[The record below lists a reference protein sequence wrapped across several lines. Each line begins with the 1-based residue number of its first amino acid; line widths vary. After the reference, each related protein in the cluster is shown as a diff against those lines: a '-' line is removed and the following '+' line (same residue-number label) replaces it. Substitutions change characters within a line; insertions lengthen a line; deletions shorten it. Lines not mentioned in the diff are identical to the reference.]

1 MLVAGPLRRLLQLPW
16 HPGETFDGWNES
28 KLEALASADVLSALE
43 LSFLQSSVTFVGM
56 AFVSAR
62 SRARAFHEP
71 KQNDRAGLPDWQA
84 DANGPKKWC
93 QDAIHAG
100 FPMSRSEKSRELT
113 QIVVLIFSLA
123 AIAVLYLAKTVVVPL
138 ALAILFSFLLSPL
151 VNLLERIRLPRVLA
165 IIVVI
170 LAAGIA
176 VGTIGWTVFNQLVSV
191 TDHMADFTY
200 NINRKLETLKPTK
213 STSFSRAEEEL
224 DRLGQQLSTLNL
236 NAAADHSPQL
246 KKQLGASADHPI
258 SVQEVGKSDRLDTIH
273 GVLGSIVS
281 VFLVVVF
288 TFFMLLQREDLRNR
302 LIRLTGRGHL
312 NLMTQAMDEAGHRVS
327 RYLALQLLV
336 NTCYGSIIFAALYFL
351 GLPHALL
358 WGALAGI
365 LRFIPYVGAPTAA
378 LLPTIF
384 SVAVYNLWTP
394 TLLIMAVFFC
404 MEILTANIIE
414 PHLYGKQTGLSPLAI
429 LVAAVFWTLIWGPI
443 GLILSVPLTVC
454 LVVVGSHVPSL
465 KFLAVLLGDQPV
477 MRPEAHY
484 YQRLLASDAQEASHV
499 LDSYVK
505 DKSVSAAYDQLM
517 IPALGLFEQDRHRN
531 ALDQETVDFITETAE
546 EQVEELGLRSDEPQ
560 PSNAHIETIPN
571 LSPPPSADK
580 QLQPEA
586 VVRRHVVCVAVRDD
600 SDEIVATM
608 LSQMLRRAGH
618 AAKTIPPGNE
628 DHVLAE
634 IFAGRPDVVCLSA
647 LPPYAM
653 SYARTLYEAVQ
664 SRQSDLEI
672 VIGLWNHSGDLAKAA
687 KVITGEQRIPICT
700 TLAEAVQRVSLREQ
714 PERSPQETD
723 AGVAEARV

>member
-1 MLVAGPLRRLLQLPW
+1 
-16 HPGETFDGWNES
+16 
-28 KLEALASADVLSALE
+28 
-43 LSFLQSSVTFVGM
+43 
-56 AFVSAR
+56 
-62 SRARAFHEP
+62 
-71 KQNDRAGLPDWQA
+71 
-84 DANGPKKWC
+84 
-93 QDAIHAG
+93 
-100 FPMSRSEKSRELT
+100 MSRPQKSRELT
-113 QIVVLIFSLA
+113 YLFILIFSLA

-151 VNLLERIRLPRVLA
+151 VTLLERIRMPRTLA

-170 LAAGIA
+170 LAAGMA

-200 NINRKLETLKPTK
+200 NINRKLDALKPTR

-224 DRLGQQLSTLNL
+224 DRLAQQISTLNL
-236 NAAADHSPQL
+236 DTAADPSQQHP

-258 SVQEVGKSDRLDTIH
+258 SVQEVGKSDRLGEFH
-273 GVLGSIVS
+273 GVLGSLVS

-336 NTCYGSIIFAALYFL
+336 NTCYGTLIFLALYFL
-351 GLPHALL
+351 ALPHALL

-365 LRFIPYVGAPTAA
+365 LRFIPYIGASISA

-384 SVAVYNLWTP
+384 SIAVYTGWTP

-404 MEILTANIIE
+404 LEVLTANFIE
-414 PHLYGKQTGLSPLAI
+414 PHVYGKQTGLSPLAI

-465 KFLAVLLGDQPV
+465 KFLTVLLGDQPV

-484 YQRLLASDAQEASHV
+484 YQRLLASDAQEASQV

-505 DKSVSAAYDQLM
+505 EHSVAAAYDQVVV
-517 IPALGLFEQDRHRN
+517 PALGLFEQDRHRN
-531 ALDQETVDFITETAE
+531 ALDQETVNFITETAL
-546 EQVEELGLRSDEPQ
+546 EQVEELGLRNDESQ
-560 PSNAHIETIPN
+560 PAHPSVETVPN
-571 LSPPPSADK
+571 VSSPVSADK
-580 QLQPEA
+580 QPA
-586 VVRRHVVCVAVRDD
+586 PSSGIGMRVVCAAVRDD
-600 SDEIVATM
+600 SDEVVAMM
-608 LSQMLRRAGH
+608 LAQLLRRAGH
-618 AAKTIPPGNE
+618 SVKTVPPQNVE
-628 DHVLAE
+628 RMIAE
-634 IFAGRPDVVCLSA
+634 AFDAQPDVVCLSA

-653 SYARTLYEAVQ
+653 SYARTLYEALRA
-664 SRQSDLEI
+664 RQSSLEI

-687 KVITGEQRIPICT
+687 RVITGDEGNPICV
-700 TLAEAVQRVSLREQ
+700 TLAEAVERISLRDPSVE
-714 PERSPQETD
+714 PERITD